1 MARKSNL
8 LGNFAMSI
16 ARYTAYQAV
25 KDLKKEFDISVVPN
39 NSKLKKSIR
48 DFEVKGFRATANK
61 LVSML
66 DMIEV
71 EWIKDKSTSKLVE
84 LREAISFINSKI
96 AVIEYQ
102 MSTENDETLLMNLN
116 SYYSKVKN
124 SLK

>member
-61 LVSML
+61 LVSMF

>member
-48 DFEVKGFRATANK
+48 DFEIKGFRATSNK
-61 LVSML
+61 LIGML

-71 EWIKDKSTSKLVE
+71 EWEKDKSTAKLLE

-102 MSTENDETLLMNLN
+102 MSTENDDTIMMNLN
-116 SYYSKVKN
+116 SYYSKIKN

>member
-1 MARKSNL
+1 MAKKSNL
-8 LGNFAMSI
+8 LGNFVVGV
-16 ARYTAYQAV
+16 ARYAAYQTI
-25 KDLKKEFDISVVPN
+25 KDLKKEYNISTVPQ

-71 EWIKDKSTSKLVE
+71 EWEKNKTTSKLME

-102 MSTENDETLLMNLN
+102 MSTENDEIIMMNLN

>member
-25 KDLKKEFDISVVPN
+25 KDLKKEFNVSVVPN

-48 DFEVKGFRATANK
+48 DFEIKGFKATANK

-71 EWIKDKSTSKLVE
+71 EWQKDKSTNKLME

-102 MSTENDETLLMNLN
+102 MSTDNDEIILMNLN
-116 SYYSKVKN
+116 TYYSKVKN

>member
-8 LGNFAMSI
+8 LGNFVVGV
-16 ARYTAYQAV
+16 ARYAAYQTI
-25 KDLKKEFDISVVPN
+25 KDLKKEYNISTVPQ

-71 EWIKDKSTSKLVE
+71 EWEKNKTTSKLME
-84 LREAISFINSKI
+84 LREAISFINGLLKSMGNSKSF
-96 AVIEYQ
+96 
-102 MSTENDETLLMNLN
+102 STRCR
-116 SYYSKVKN
+116 YWRP
-124 SLK
+124 

>member
-1 MARKSNL
+1 MARKSNI

-25 KDLKKEFDISVVPN
+25 KDLKKEFNVSVVPS
-39 NSKLKKSIR
+39 NSKLKKAIR
-48 DFEVKGFRATANK
+48 DFEIKGFKATVSK
-61 LVSML
+61 LINIL
-66 DMIEV
+66 NMIET
-71 EWIKDKSTSKLVE
+71 EWEKDKSTNKMTE
-84 LREAISFINSKI
+84 LREAIFFVNSKI

-102 MSTENDETLLMNLN
+102 ITTELDETLMNNLN

>member
-1 MARKSNL
+1 MAKKNNL

-25 KDLKKEFDISVVPN
+25 KDLKKEFNISVVPN

-48 DFEVKGFRATANK
+48 DFEVKGFRTTANK
-61 LVSML
+61 LISML

-71 EWIKDKSTSKLVE
+71 EWQKDKSTTKLLE
-84 LREAISFINSKI
+84 FREAISFINSKI

-102 MSTENDETLLMNLN
+102 MSTENDDTIMMNLN